1 MRTYDPSVR
10 FLEWIVQK
18 RPLRHFLSQGRDIQF
33 FGMLLLLAGTLD
45 FMWIAAYPHYALKV
59 FGTTFTGWA
68 GEFVKY
74 QHPFIHWALG
84 YGFMKRHLW
93 AFWFYLVYLGLGCLS
108 EWTTQIVEG
117 FHATRATMIL
127 ISLLFGSYIF
137 LRRSVFLPPTPSKA
151 YESQFP

>member
-1 MRTYDPSVR
+1 MRTPHPSVR
-10 FLEWIVQK
+10 FLERIGQK
-18 RPLRHFLSQGRDIQF
+18 RPLRHFLSQGRDIQI

-59 FGTTFTGWA
+59 FGTTFSGWA

-84 YGFMKRHLW
+84 YGFLKRHLW
-93 AFWFYLVYLGLGCLS
+93 AFWGYLIYLGLGCLS
-108 EWTTQIVEG
+108 ELATQIVEG
-117 FHATRATMIL
+117 FHPTRTIMIL

-137 LRRSVFLPPTPSKA
+137 QRRSVFLSSSPSNP
-151 YESQFP
+151 YESQFL